1 VKSMGEPYE
10 VHFSAHIARQVRDL
24 HAWALRNALGDI
36 VVTTFEAAMARLQS
50 NPTDFGEP
58 LYRLPALRM
67 QLRCAVVPPL
77 IIHFGV
83 CEDRATVYVKGVESL
98 GE

>member
-1 VKSMGEPYE
+1 VSLSGGSFEVHLSQHILQSIYALQRRATLAGRGDEMVEAFRIVLSRLETDPRSLGEP
-10 VHFSAHIARQVRDL
+10 
-24 HAWALRNALGDI
+24 
-36 VVTTFEAAMARLQS
+36 T
-50 NPTDFGEP
+50 
-58 LYRLPALRM
+58 YRLPALRM
-67 QLRCAVVPPL
+67 QIRCAVVPPL